1 MAGYVLDASAL
12 VKAVIP
18 EPHSER
24 VIELLSAAADGSSDV
39 YLPDLALVEATNVPW
54 KRHQRGELAPQDALE
69 AVGELGNV
77 AAAMSTVGGSA
88 LLRRSLIISMALGLA
103 VYDALGLACAE
114 SVGAVLVTEDRRQAE
129 AASQLVPPVEVEL
142 LTAEVD

>member
-1 MAGYVLDASAL
+1 
-12 VKAVIP
+12 
-18 EPHSER
+18 
-24 VIELLSAAADGSSDV
+24 
-39 YLPDLALVEATNVPW
+39 
-54 KRHQRGELAPQDALE
+54 LE